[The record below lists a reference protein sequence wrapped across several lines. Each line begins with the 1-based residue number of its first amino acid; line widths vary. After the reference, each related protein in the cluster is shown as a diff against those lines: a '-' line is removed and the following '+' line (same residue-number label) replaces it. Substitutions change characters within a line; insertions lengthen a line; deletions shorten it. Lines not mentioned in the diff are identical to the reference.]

1 MMKQRMKSRK
11 NNLGWNSAAQ
21 VLGSLLP
28 DLPIAGRVDE
38 YQVWEIWDEVV
49 GVRLARKA
57 RPSKIQNG
65 KLFVTVSHPAVIQE
79 LQFIKAALRHK
90 LNQRLKTPLVKTIFF
105 TVGRPQEFAVPRSRP
120 VRYPVPP
127 FSELQVPEL
136 GKPEIEQAFASLLAK
151 RRRRL
156 APSSEDDDD

>member
-1 MMKQRMKSRK
+1 MKSRK

-38 YQVWEIWDEVV
+38 YQIWEVWDEVV
-49 GVRLARKA
+49 GVAIARKA
-57 RPSKIQNG
+57 RPSKIHNG

-79 LQFIKAALRHK
+79 LQFSKSALRRK
-90 LNQRLKTPLVKTIFF
+90 LNQRLKTPLVQTIFF
-105 TVGRPQEFAVPRSRP
+105 TVGRPQEFAVPRARP

-127 FSELQVPEL
+127 FSELRVPDL

-156 APSSEDDDD
+156 ASPEDSDD